1 MGEIIYYRRR
11 AMKIGQKNL
20 CQGICSRGTLSRF
33 ENGRQTLSYNRVSAL
48 FQRLGLPDNCFY
60 ALLSEDELALKEA
73 EREARDAS
81 VELERAPAE
90 GRPAAWA
97 RLREALGRLEAL
109 GRNDPFARQCALS
122 LRAVEGREDGPYP
135 FKERLAM
142 LLEAVRLTV
151 PQFNLERAGLG
162 PYSGEELR
170 LIMLIANTYTAGQ
183 RYEEAERVYR
193 IGLEYLEANGRS
205 LPQYFYLK
213 PAYTANY
220 ANALAWTGRWQE
232 ALELAE
238 GGIAECLEYKRYH
251 VLDTLL
257 WVKAYCC
264 YCLGRREESA
274 RLYRQVYSLLLST
287 REMRRLLI
295 LKEQVTELMDIK
307 FEE

>member
-81 VELERAPAE
+81 VELERALAQ

-109 GRNDPFARQCALS
+109 GRNDPFARQCVLS
-122 LRAVEGREDGPYP
+122 QRAVEGREDGPYP

-170 LIMLIANTYTAGQ
+170 LIMLIANMWMNPLMFNCTAEKSRRKFLLFRQIMQGFGLDIVDD
-183 RYEEAERVYR
+183 EMLER
-193 IGLEYLEANGRS
+193 L
-205 LPQYFYLK
+205 
-213 PAYTANY
+213 
-220 ANALAWTGRWQE
+220 
-232 ALELAE
+232 LEL
-238 GGIAECLEYKRYH
+238 
-251 VLDTLL
+251 
-257 WVKAYCC
+257 
-264 YCLGRREESA
+264 SA
-274 RLYRQVYSLLLST
+274 LFV
-287 REMRRLLI
+287 EH
-295 LKEQVTELMDIK
+295 K
-307 FEE
+307 

>member
-81 VELERAPAE
+81 VELERAPAQ

-109 GRNDPFARQCALS
+109 GRNDPFARQCVLS

-135 FKERLAM
+135 FKERLA
-142 LLEAVRLTV
+142 AGGR
-151 PQFNLERAGLG
+151 PAHRAPIQFGARRPGAL
-162 PYSGEELR
+162 
-170 LIMLIANTYTAGQ
+170 Q
-183 RYEEAERVYR
+183 RGGVAADYADR
-193 IGLEYLEANGRS
+193 
-205 LPQYFYLK
+205 QY
-213 PAYTANY
+213 
-220 ANALAWTGRWQE
+220 
-232 ALELAE
+232 
-238 GGIAECLEYKRYH
+238 
-251 VLDTLL
+251 
-257 WVKAYCC
+257 
-264 YCLGRREESA
+264 
-274 RLYRQVYSLLLST
+274 LYRRAAL
-287 REMRRLLI
+287 
-295 LKEQVTELMDIK
+295 
-307 FEE
+307 